1 MIALSYRWTFGQ
13 PRMRY
18 GKAALCVPAYRKR
31 DAFILIFTATSSELG
46 PFVSIPRATFSAAI
60 VLLTLADSAWADEVL
75 NTPVVP
81 DASPQ
86 TSDQV
91 IYKGLIGN
99 MLDTLPMDA
108 VQRVDLQRTSTV
120 ISNTF
125 TGRSLAVLL
134 GLSNPVLMIG
144 GLVWGLWSASNINP
158 VAVVTKVTA
167 NLVNAGARIETEE
180 RFVASADSSP
190 AEKSPAADPVA
201 RTSSV
206 ALNSFA
212 GSGAPEIPRLPVI
225 RIWLPQR
232 ASDPAQ

>member
-1 MIALSYRWTFGQ
+1 MFGQ
-13 PRMRY
+13 PGMRS
-18 GKAALCVPAYRKR
+18 GKAALCVPAYRKCGV
-31 DAFILIFTATSSELG
+31 FLLIFTATSPELD
-46 PFVSIPRATFSAAI
+46 PFVSIPRSAFSAAI
-60 VLLTLADSAWADEVL
+60 LLLTLAGSAWAGEVL

-108 VQRVDLQRTSTV
+108 GQRVDLQRTSAV
-120 ISNTF
+120 VSNTF
-125 TGRSLAVLL
+125 SGRSLAVLL
-134 GLSNPVLMIG
+134 GLSNPALMIG
-144 GLVWGLWSASNINP
+144 GLVWGLWSAANINP
-158 VAVVTKVTA
+158 VAIATKVTA
-167 NLVNAGARIETEE
+167 SLVHAGARVETEE
-180 RFVASADSSP
+180 RLVAAADSSS
-190 AEKSPAADPVA
+190 AEKNPAADPVA
-201 RTSSV
+201 RTSAV

-212 GSGAPEIPRLPVI
+212 GSGAPEVPRLPVI